1 MKKYIFVLDAIR
13 LLAMLMDGKRVEGV
27 LYMDEYGKPTFKPYF
42 RKAPKNRPKNELV
55 HQLENGWVKESS
67 EKYKLYIG
75 VYKKLGLARILS
87 IIDRET
93 KEAKTQ
99 EKYGILLS
107 EEFRKSYFARGRSAV
122 LCARQGEAVE
132 REH

>member
-42 RKAPKNRPKNELV
+42 RKAPKHRPKNELI

-75 VYKKLGLARILS
+75 VYKRLGLARILS

-93 KEAKTQ
+93 KEAK
-99 EKYGILLS
+99 
-107 EEFRKSYFARGRSAV
+107 SA
-122 LCARQGEAVE
+122 LFDKELIE
-132 REH
+132 SI